1 MGGMHALAL
10 IIQNKVMLKFYRI
23 STAAQSMPYAIAIR
37 SLQREVIRKDP
48 LWKNGYYS
56 LRNPA

>member
-10 IIQNKVMLKFYRI
+10 IIQNNDFVRNFIAI
-23 STAAQSMPYAIAIR
+23 STAFQSLPYAIAIR

-48 LWKNGYYS
+48 LMEKWLLYT
-56 LRNPA
+56 